1 MPGVPVATP
10 ARRLAAY
17 YFAYFAYAGVMVPYF
32 ALYLAALGCSATEI
46 ATVLAMPQV
55 ARIFAPAAWG
65 WIADHSGARRSI
77 VIFGG
82 AALVAG
88 YGTLFFVR
96 DTAGIALV
104 MLVMSVLSAG
114 ALPIVESIALGAL
127 GAGSG
132 RYGPVRLWGSVSF
145 IASVLLAGVWLD
157 TAPAQALLVPIFVL
171 AVAAF
176 ASAFALPETTLDAAP
191 GAAPSLLAVLRQPE
205 VAALLGACFCMVLA
219 HGALYAFFT
228 LHLERAGYAKSTI
241 GMLWTLGVL
250 AEILVFIWL
259 PRLFKAF
266 TLRTLLLTSFALAVV
281 RFAATGWG
289 VEWLAVLV
297 FAQLLH
303 AATFAV
309 YHSASV
315 AVIHRLFEGCLQAR
329 GQAIYTSLSYG
340 LGGATGTLLAGWT
353 WATLGPGATFGV
365 SAGAA
370 ALGAVFVAR
379 GMRRG

>member
-1 MPGVPVATP
+1 MANP

-65 WIADHSGARRSI
+65 WIADRSGARRSI

-82 AALVAG
+82 AALVVG

-145 IASVLLAGVWLD
+145 IVSVLLAGVWLD
-157 TAPAQALLVPIFVL
+157 TAPAQALLVPIFLL

-176 ASAFALPETTLDAAP
+176 ASAFALPETTLEAAP

-250 AEILVFIWL
+250 AEIVVFIWL

-266 TLRTLLLTSFALAVV
+266 TLRTLLLASFALAAV

-315 AVIHRLFEGCLQAR
+315 AVIHRLFEGRLQAR

-340 LGGATGTLLAGWT
+340 LGGTTGTLLAGWT
-353 WATLGPGATFGV
+353 WTTLGPGATFGV

-370 ALGAVFVAR
+370 TLGAIFVAR
-379 GMRRG
+379 GMR